1 MGNFYYFTCLNFFQ
15 IHKQKKIIMR
25 STSALL
31 GGPQWG
37 KLGKVN
43 AHVYYS
49 LSPYEQKAFAGAVS
63 KGIPNL
69 ARRFLEEIGFIAPPF
84 IAGYFVYRWAKA
96 NHEFRHT
103 KAGMIHY
110 GEVELLK
117 KKTDDDEC

>member
-1 MGNFYYFTCLNFFQ
+1 
-15 IHKQKKIIMR
+15 MR
-25 STSALL
+25 LTSALL

-49 LSPYEQKAFAGAVS
+49 LSPYEQKAFAGVVS

-69 ARRFLEEIGFIAPPF
+69 ARRFMDEIGFIAPPF
-84 IAGYFVYRWAKA
+84 IAGYFIYRWAKS

-103 KAGMIHY
+103 KAGMIYY